1 MVSYYLK
8 YSNIWMMEEI
18 VIKIIIK
25 PFALFLTFLVVF
37 LVYLDVIYNEKP
49 MLYYYYIPN

>member
-18 VIKIIIK
+18 VIKSIIK
-25 PFALFLTFLVVF
+25 PFVLFLTFLVVI

-49 MLYYYYIPN
+49 MLYYYYILN